1 MLGAG
6 SISIDT
12 ATRMPD
18 CLRQNIAQ
26 TPPEAPKTT
35 MPSNPPSE
43 RPPALFD
50 RALMARRLSGR
61 KERADFV
68 TDLVVADLKDR
79 LAPIQRTFSKP
90 ALLAPDADA
99 IPASVLAELG
109 VIAVGRFST
118 LIASSAGG
126 LVDPEAL
133 VLPETDYDLI
143 ISLLDLQV
151 VNDVP
156 GYLSRLRRHLRPDGL
171 LLAAALGGRTLAQLR
186 SAWLEADVAT
196 FGGAFAR
203 IAPFMDVRDAGA
215 LLQRAGFA
223 LPVAD
228 AEHHVVRY
236 ADPLAL
242 MREIKVL
249 GGANPMMDKP
259 RQLVTA
265 SHLARAIAAYPRD
278 TDGRIGASLEVI
290 WMSGWA
296 PDDSQP
302 KPLRPGSAKV
312 NLASVL
318 KTRD

>member
-18 CLRQNIAQ
+18 CLRQNVAQ
-26 TPPEAPKTT
+26 TPPEAPQIA
-35 MPSNPPSE
+35 MPPNPPSE

-50 RALMARRLSGR
+50 RALMARRLARR
-61 KERADFV
+61 KGQTNFV
-68 TDLVVADLKDR
+68 TDLVVADLEDR
-79 LAPIQRTFSKP
+79 LTPIQRTFLKP
-90 ALLAPDADA
+90 ALLAPDAGA
-99 IPASVLAELG
+99 IPANLLAG
-109 VIAVGRFST
+109 SGPIALERFST
-118 LIASSAGG
+118 LVPDSAGD

-143 ISLLDLQV
+143 VTLLDLQV

-171 LLAAALGGRTLAQLR
+171 LLAAALGGRSLAELR

-236 ADPLAL
+236 AEPLAL
-242 MREIKVL
+242 MREIKAL

-259 RQLVTA
+259 RRLVTA
-265 SHLARAIAAYPRD
+265 AHLARAIAAYPRD
-278 TDGRIGASLEVI
+278 ADGRIGASLEIV

-296 PDDSQP
+296 PDESQP
-302 KPLRPGSAKV
+302 KPLRPGSARV

-318 KTRD
+318 KPGG